1 MKTQYT
7 LIAAAIF
14 AACSSNVVA
23 DDSNS
28 LIKEQPHQIY
38 HVVKN
43 KSLLE
48 TTNQLSNRTG
58 ITFKINPAN
67 QADVINQK
75 LAAEDWN
82 TALKQLLHGYNYTLV
97 SNKGKINTVVITG
110 RNGDG
115 YEAVTAST
123 QEANFVV
130 VAPDAS
136 KKLPTKYKNFNAGSV
151 MSVNLPMDQLAN
163 IAIGDDVTLDL
174 PIGQYK
180 VKHDNSVQHDD
191 NSSTWVGYLDEEGKG
206 YRIYLSQGETGV
218 IGNVYTPDGAYN
230 IETVDGQTVVVD
242 IDKSGLTTA
251 GYENDEI
258 HPSANGLTSMN
269 AAAANVDP
277 LAILKTAADTAR
289 AAVSALTA
297 QANDLYKKYTQ
308 AINTANNALALAN
321 NRSTAA
327 ANAKNQY
334 NAAQAA
340 VTKSPKNAAL
350 QANLKAAKLT
360 LNSANIAL
368 NNAIAA
374 YNLAVKNTAAA
385 QAAYAKKATE
395 LKTAEAKAKTAET
408 AYATELAKAKTA
420 VATSS
425 STASTTIDLMVL
437 YTTTNQTAA
446 YAKQRIQY
454 LVDVSNQAYKD
465 SGINLKL
472 RLVHT
477 RATSYVE
484 NNANAQALSDL
495 STDKGAFAGTA
506 ALRNQYGADLVALF
520 RPLYAQTAGSC
531 GTAYVGFANGSGA
544 NAGIGFGTIG
554 DGYSKDALS
563 NYYCGANTFTHE
575 IGHNLGNVHDREY
588 SNVAGKF
595 AYSYAWGINNKFG
608 TIMSYYG
615 PSVMLFSTPNLATQ
629 CAGGPCG
636 FAEGNPKAS
645 DQVKTVNYTSP
656 FIANYR
662 NSTVTTPVIQ

>member
-1 MKTQYT
+1 
-7 LIAAAIF
+7 
-14 AACSSNVVA
+14 
-23 DDSNS
+23 
-28 LIKEQPHQIY
+28 
-38 HVVKN
+38 
-43 KSLLE
+43 
-48 TTNQLSNRTG
+48 
-58 ITFKINPAN
+58 
-67 QADVINQK
+67 
-75 LAAEDWN
+75 
-82 TALKQLLHGYNYTLV
+82 
-97 SNKGKINTVVITG
+97 
-110 RNGDG
+110 
-115 YEAVTAST
+115 
-123 QEANFVV
+123 
-130 VAPDAS
+130 
-136 KKLPTKYKNFNAGSV
+136 
-151 MSVNLPMDQLAN
+151 
-163 IAIGDDVTLDL
+163 
-174 PIGQYK
+174 
-180 VKHDNSVQHDD
+180 
-191 NSSTWVGYLDEEGKG
+191 
-206 YRIYLSQGETGV
+206 
-218 IGNVYTPDGAYN
+218 
-230 IETVDGQTVVVD
+230 
-242 IDKSGLTTA
+242 LTTA

-289 AAVSALTA
+289 ATVTALTA
-297 QANDLYKKYTQ
+297 QANDLYAKYTQ
-308 AINTANNALALAN
+308 AITTTNNALALAN
-321 NRSTAA
+321 NRSAAA

-374 YNLAVKNTAAA
+374 YNLAVKNTAAT

-495 STDKGAFAGTA
+495 ASDKGAFAGTA

>member
-1 MKTQYT
+1 
-7 LIAAAIF
+7 
-14 AACSSNVVA
+14 
-23 DDSNS
+23 
-28 LIKEQPHQIY
+28 
-38 HVVKN
+38 
-43 KSLLE
+43 
-48 TTNQLSNRTG
+48 
-58 ITFKINPAN
+58 
-67 QADVINQK
+67 
-75 LAAEDWN
+75 
-82 TALKQLLHGYNYTLV
+82 
-97 SNKGKINTVVITG
+97 
-110 RNGDG
+110 
-115 YEAVTAST
+115 
-123 QEANFVV
+123 EANFVV

-136 KKLPTKYKNFNAGSV
+136 KKLPAKYKSFNAGSV

-163 IAIGDDVTLDL
+163 IPIGDDVTLDL

-269 AAAANVDP
+269 AAVANADP
-277 LAILKTAADTAR
+277 LTTLKTAADTAR
-289 AAVSALTA
+289 AAVTALTA
-297 QANDLYKKYTQ
+297 QANDLYAKYTQ
-308 AINTANNALALAN
+308 AITAANNALNLVN
-321 NRSTAA
+321 NRKTAA
-327 ANAKNQY
+327 ANAENQY
-334 NAAQAA
+334 KAVQAA
-340 VTKSPKNAAL
+340 VKNSPKNAVL

-360 LNSANIAL
+360 LNSTNIEL
-368 NNAIAA
+368 SKVIAA

-385 QAAYAKKATE
+385 KAAYTKKTTELNTAEANAKKA
-395 LKTAEAKAKTAET
+395 EA
-408 AYATELAKAKTA
+408 AYATELAKSKA
-420 VATSS
+420 VAAASS
-425 STASTTIDLMVL
+425 ATTAKTTIDLMVL

-465 SGINLKL
+465 SGINLNL

-495 STDKGAFAGTA
+495 ASDRGAFAGTA
-506 ALRNQYGADLVALF
+506 ALRNQYGADLVTLF

-531 GTAYVGFANGSGA
+531 GTAYVGFANGTNA
-544 NAGIGFGTIG
+544 NAGLGFGTIG

-575 IGHNLGNVHDREY
+575 LGHNLGNVHDREY
-588 SNVAGKF
+588 SSITGKF
-595 AYSYAWGINNKFG
+595 AYSYAWGINKKFG

-615 PSVMLFSTPNLATQ
+615 PSVMLFSTPTLATQ

-636 FAEGNPKAS
+636 FAEGDPKAS
-645 DQVKTVNYTSP
+645 DQVKTMNYTTP
-656 FIANYR
+656 FVANYR
-662 NSTVTTPVIQ
+662 SSTVTTPVIQ

>member
-14 AACSSNVVA
+14 AACSSNVVVA
-23 DDSNS
+23 DDSNN

-123 QEANFVV
+123 PEANFVV

-163 IAIGDDVTLDL
+163 IPIGDDVTLDL

-191 NSSTWVGYLDEEGKG
+191 KSSTWVGYLDEEGKG

-251 GYENDEI
+251 GYENDEV

-269 AAAANVDP
+269 AAAAVDP
-277 LAILKTAADTAR
+277 LDALKTAADTAR
-289 AAVSALTA
+289 AAVTALTA
-297 QANDLYKKYTQ
+297 QANDLYAKYTQ
-308 AINTANNALALAN
+308 AITATNNALALAN
-321 NRSTAA
+321 NRSAAA
-327 ANAKNQY
+327 ANAKSQY
-334 NAAQAA
+334 NADQAA

-350 QANLKAAKLT
+350 KANLKTAKLT

-368 NNAIAA
+368 NKAIAA
-374 YNLAVKNTAAA
+374 YNLAVKNRVAA

-408 AYATELAKAKTA
+408 AYASELAKAKTA
-420 VATSS
+420 VATNS

-495 STDKGAFAGTA
+495 ASDRGAFAGTA

-656 FIANYR
+656 LIANYR